1 MPKTGGQLHISLL
14 LVVLLCLSGC
24 TQETP
29 PSDGDGLEHKV
40 ALHHPGNLSKA
51 PKTYTLHQIR
61 NPRGFPTGYR
71 MVVDS
76 VVCMEKNCE
85 VISVTMFWDAL
96 GGYQRYEVGKG
107 KVLEKGVLAGKDNT
121 KPVSY
126 KGVPFTDADYKKLDR
141 ILKDGSSILS
151 TQKLSDMSVA
161 RDKNDIDAV
170 SGATPKAMKNA
181 VVQGASL
188 TCFQLWHWANGNIVK
203 VAAEL
208 THSSCSEDML
218 RSFLL
223 SGKPRFVLFA
233 LEHLKRHKLFS
244 PSVVKE
250 VGKAVRSGDSDMVDS
265 GLVYLK
271 EAMPKDQ
278 YYDNLATIFN
288 ESSSKRRIHLL
299 KLLSLKKELPGT
311 LFDKMSS
318 TLASMNIY
326 YELHLFLR
334 LVEKHEHVSQPI
346 LTQSS
351 ILLEST
357 NFFIARRAFWYL
369 EKQTLDSQVKT
380 RVQVFR
386 EKSRKEGRL
395 LH

>member
-1 MPKTGGQLHISLL
+1 MRPISEETMLKTGGQLHISLL

-24 TQETP
+24 AQETP
-29 PSDGDGLEHKV
+29 PSDSSELEYEV
-40 ALHHPGNLSKA
+40 VLHHPGNLSKA
-51 PKTYTLHQIR
+51 PQTYTLHQIR
-61 NPRGFPTGYR
+61 NSKGFPTGYR

-96 GGYQRYEVGKG
+96 GGYQRYELKKG
-107 KVLEKGVLAGKDNT
+107 EVLEKGVLAGKGKT
-121 KPVSY
+121 RPASY
-126 KGVPFTDADYKKLDR
+126 KGAAFTDADYQKLDR
-141 ILKDGSSILS
+141 ILNDGSSILS

-170 SGATPKAMKNA
+170 TSATPKAMKNA

-188 TCFQLWHWANGNIVK
+188 TCFQLWHWANGDIVE
-203 VAAEL
+203 VAKEL
-208 THSSCSEDML
+208 THSSCSEEMLHSFL
-218 RSFLL
+218 RSD
-223 SGKPRFVLFA
+223 KPRFVLFA
-233 LEHLKRHKLFS
+233 LEHLKRHKLLS

-250 VGKAVRSGDSDMVDS
+250 VGKVVRSGDSDMVDS
-265 GLVYLK
+265 GLAYLK

-278 YYDNLATIFN
+278 YYDNLATIFK

-318 TLASMNIY
+318 TLASMNTY

-334 LVEKHEHVSQPI
+334 LVEKHEHVSPSI
-346 LTQSS
+346 LT
-351 ILLEST
+351 
-357 NFFIARRAFWYL
+357 
-369 EKQTLDSQVKT
+369 
-380 RVQVFR
+380 
-386 EKSRKEGRL
+386 
-395 LH
+395 

>member
-1 MPKTGGQLHISLL
+1 MLKTGGQLYSSLL
-14 LVVLLCLSGC
+14 LVVLLCLPGC
-24 TQETP
+24 AQEAP
-29 PSDGDGLEHKV
+29 LGDGSGLRHEV
-40 ALHHPGNLSKA
+40 VLHHPGNLSKA

-61 NPRGFPTGYR
+61 NQKGFPTGYK
-71 MVVDS
+71 MVVES

-96 GGYQRYEVGKG
+96 GGYQRYELEKG
-107 KVLEKGVLAGKDNT
+107 KVLEKGVLAGKDKT

-151 TQKLSDMSVA
+151 TRKLSDMSVA

-170 SGATPKAMKNA
+170 SSATPIAMKNA

-188 TCFQLWHWANGNIVK
+188 TCFQLWHWANGEIVE
-203 VAAEL
+203 VAKEL
-208 THSSCSEDML
+208 THLSCSEDML
-218 RSFLL
+218 HNFLL
-223 SGKPRFVLFA
+223 SDKPHFVLFA

-244 PSVVKE
+244 PSIVKE
-250 VGKAVRSGDSDMVDS
+250 VGKVVRSGDREMVDP

-271 EAMPKDQ
+271 EAMPKAQ

-288 ESSSKRRIHLL
+288 ESHSKRRIHLL

-318 TLASMNIY
+318 TLASMKTY

-334 LVEKHEHVSQPI
+334 LVEKYEYVSQPI

-351 ILLEST
+351 QLLEST

-380 RVQVFR
+380 RVQAFR
-386 EKSRKEGRL
+386 EKSRKEDRL